1 MGYHDLAKPD
11 TYAHGLVPAGS
22 SDHMNQFLRKDGV
35 FAQMSEIYSGTVSQ
49 TITDLRGF
57 PSNFTGSNGKYLK
70 CSFGVQHPDGAGLE
84 FSELSSDVVPIITE
98 VLSNNTLNSIKC
110 TGTIETQQ
118 ILVTSDERCKEE
130 IEPFENGSNVIKNIN
145 TKRYKYIGSN
155 EKQIGILAQDL
166 LKDPVLKDSV
176 VISDSGM
183 MRVNY
188 INIIGVLLS
197 SVKEL
202 ITKTEVLENLIK
214 ST

>member
-1 MGYHDLAKPD
+1 
-11 TYAHGLVPAGS
+11 
-22 SDHMNQFLRKDGV
+22 MNQFLRKDGV

-57 PSNFTGSNGKYLK
+57 PSNFTGSDGKYLR

-98 VLSNNTLNSIKC
+98 TLSNNTLNSIKC